1 MLVVSHTTGGGGG
14 CLELVTS
21 LIILQLPQNIINF
34 IMQNNYGSKRA
45 EQVSTCRKWPGVEL
59 REGGLGVAVS
69 ASDIIERCPHQIA
82 VFSRS
87 SSWQYQCS
95 SLER

>member
-1 MLVVSHTTGGGGG
+1 MLVVSHTTGGGGVRASD
-14 CLELVTS
+14 VTHYFPTS
-21 LIILQLPQNIINF
+21 SKLLFL
-34 IMQNNYGSKRA
+34 MQNYGSKRA
-45 EQVSTCRKWPGVEL
+45 EQVFTCSSM
-59 REGGLGVAVS
+59 AVS